1 MVKVSVCMECK
12 QWKRGYQDRWNPPFN
27 KHYCVQCWTR
37 FLARASPAEANLVQK
52 PGTKAA
58 RYGRTYGCESCG
70 RHKPGWMDE
79 HGNLFYCQPC
89 WQSYETGKP
98 YRPAQRATTQV
109 QKDQRKGD
117 GKGTTKKRQ
126 QKKQSLTCKGPG
138 GIGGGTEEWGD
149 EEDEEEDD
157 EDEDEVEGN
166 GQNSTSDF
174 AEGNADT
181 GGDGDAERPVS
192 VPSGVEVLQGRSHT
206 NAPSSLTG
214 HPRGL
219 AENTVRR
226 QIPRQQQR
234 LQSEETRRVDAI
246 ATHATNLPGMKN
258 VGADYVALAVAVLV
272 GRRGAM
278 SYDEFSKLLTMDSP
292 GIRKKNVLS
301 HPDFGMVGKNRIVFH
316 IAEHRASNPALGW
329 PWVEAFVERL
339 RRMRSFGMKWQAFIQ
354 QAGGGIAYEKIQKRP
369 EFYFPFEG
377 RKTIALV
384 ANFQGE
390 FK

>member
-126 QKKQSLTCKGPG
+126 QKKNKVLRAKDQ
-138 GIGGGTEEWGD
+138 EEL
-149 EEDEEEDD
+149 
-157 EDEDEVEGN
+157 EV
-166 GQNSTSDF
+166 
-174 AEGNADT
+174 A
-181 GGDGDAERPVS
+181 RR
-192 VPSGVEVLQGRSHT
+192 SG
-206 NAPSSLTG
+206 
-214 HPRGL
+214 
-219 AENTVRR
+219 
-226 QIPRQQQR
+226 
-234 LQSEETRRVDAI
+234 
-246 ATHATNLPGMKN
+246 AT
-258 VGADYVALAVAVLV
+258 
-272 GRRGAM
+272 
-278 SYDEFSKLLTMDSP
+278 
-292 GIRKKNVLS
+292 
-301 HPDFGMVGKNRIVFH
+301 
-316 IAEHRASNPALGW
+316 
-329 PWVEAFVERL
+329 
-339 RRMRSFGMKWQAFIQ
+339 RRMRRKMTRMRMRLKEMVRIPQVILLRAMPILEAMVMRSVQCRCRAVWK
-354 QAGGGIAYEKIQKRP
+354 
-369 EFYFPFEG
+369 YFRGAPTLT
-377 RKTIALV
+377 RLPH
-384 ANFQGE
+384 
-390 FK
+390 